1 MSRRR
6 FLHTA
11 AGLGLSG
18 SLPLL
23 PLSFSTRVMAASD
36 AAGAPALDARFLLVF
51 LRGGYDALS
60 LLVPTQSQLYQDV
73 RPHIAIPLVN
83 GDPAGARALDG
94 AWALHPALE
103 ASMRPLYQRGQLSFV
118 PFAGTHDTSRSH
130 FETQDHIELGQPLGG
145 HRSSGMLNRLT
156 GVLHG
161 PSAMAFTDT
170 LPLSCQG
177 PANVA
182 NMSLKGKPTKGLSA
196 PLQSAVAAMYAH
208 HKLGEAVNEGFE
220 VRAELAQEMAVEME
234 AASRRA
240 ISAGGFE
247 VQARRLARL
256 MRERYAIGFIDV
268 GGWDTHVN
276 QGAASG
282 YLAQQFTELG
292 QGLAAIADEMGEF
305 AWKRTVVLVVSEFGR
320 TVKENGNRG
329 TDHGHGSVYWVLGG
343 GLSSTRIAGAQQA
356 IEAATLFQGR
366 DLPVLNEQ
374 RALLG
379 GLLRRQFGLSAAALE
394 QVLPGSKAQDVGLL

>member
-1 MSRRR
+1 
-6 FLHTA
+6 
-11 AGLGLSG
+11 
-18 SLPLL
+18 
-23 PLSFSTRVMAASD
+23 
-36 AAGAPALDARFLLVF
+36 
-51 LRGGYDALS
+51 
-60 LLVPTQSQLYQDV
+60 
-73 RPHIAIPLVN
+73 
-83 GDPAGARALDG
+83 
-94 AWALHPALE
+94 
-103 ASMRPLYQRGQLSFV
+103 
-118 PFAGTHDTSRSH
+118 
-130 FETQDHIELGQPLGG
+130 
-145 HRSSGMLNRLT
+145 
-156 GVLHG
+156 
-161 PSAMAFTDT
+161 
-170 LPLSCQG
+170 
-177 PANVA
+177 
-182 NMSLKGKPTKGLSA
+182 
-196 PLQSAVAAMYAH
+196 
-208 HKLGEAVNEGFE
+208 
-220 VRAELAQEMAVEME
+220 
-234 AASRRA
+234 
-240 ISAGGFE
+240 
-247 VQARRLARL
+247 